1 MLTAW
6 TSSEQREPTSNNY
19 YSEQVNPWGTREN
32 LSRLLPLKQERTKKN
47 YWQKPNLEAVE
58 KRSRGHEKSRSE
70 LSSQC
75 RAPPRSRRWPLCT
88 ACSLRQ
94 VIPLQGC
101 QPVVERFR
109 AYSEL
114 LFRRVECRRLC
125 LQSLRSDLGAGQ
137 NDYTKL
143 YRFYFKV

>member
-70 LSSQC
+70 QSSKC
-75 RAPPRSRRWPLCT
+75 RASPRSRRWPLRP
-88 ACSLRQ
+88 ACSSGLIITLCGRA
-94 VIPLQGC
+94 
-101 QPVVERFR
+101 PVVAHSCVCCELCCSSVER
-109 AYSEL
+109 
-114 LFRRVECRRLC
+114 RRLC
-125 LQSLRSDLGAGQ
+125 LQAWRSDLGAGQ

-143 YRFYFKV
+143 YRFYLKV